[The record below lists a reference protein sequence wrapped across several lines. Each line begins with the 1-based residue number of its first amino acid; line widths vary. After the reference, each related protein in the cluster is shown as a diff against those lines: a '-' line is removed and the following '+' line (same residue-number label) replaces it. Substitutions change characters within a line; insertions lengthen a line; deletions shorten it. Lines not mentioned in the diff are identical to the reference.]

1 MIIQKKSKTEWL
13 SGLFNG
19 KNFLISL
26 MGATFFMFASGA
38 GIVSDSEKIL
48 AILIGAGLFTFAAAM
63 LIWARD
69 ISKNLRR

>member
-1 MIIQKKSKTEWL
+1 
-13 SGLFNG
+13 
-19 KNFLISL
+19 
-26 MGATFFMFASGA
+26 MFASGA